1 MPMSYDPHR
10 GNPQPPSAAAGP
22 DVGRRV
28 VLILFVGVPAAAAL
42 AIAFLGALESTPGQ
56 SSAPLEGVAVFSNGP
71 GVRVCSRRTLHNC
84 RATRG
89 VSGNRER
96 YFATAYT
103 LHAVPSCDDHEAY
116 AYSRCEDAGT
126 GGPHD
131 LCMGEWGIFSS
142 TASRLSD
149 PRDRAE
155 VEPRGFVMRCDE
167 GIKSGTFAEEGY

>member
-1 MPMSYDPHR
+1 MSYDPNQGTSH
-10 GNPQPPSAAAGP
+10 PQPAAAGP
-22 DVGRRV
+22 DTGRRA
-28 VLILFVGVPAAAAL
+28 VLALFVGLPAIGAL
-42 AIAFLGALESTPGQ
+42 TIAFLGALGRSSPTGQ
-56 SSAPLEGVAVFSNGP
+56 SSVPLEGVAVFSNGP

-96 YFATAYT
+96 YFAIAYT
-103 LHAVPSCDDHEAY
+103 LHAVPSCDDQEVY

-131 LCMGEWGIFSS
+131 LCMGEWGVFSS
-142 TASRLSD
+142 DASRLSD

-167 GIKSGTFAEEGY
+167 GIKAGTFAEEGY